1 MTGGTRLHGPWQRG
15 SRLWRRLD
23 GSHLMVAHRRYS
35 LAGGDALSSAV
46 TYSLLLALLPTL
58 LLLAAGTSAVA
69 RLLEP
74 ALGDDRAAGLAEAGS
89 DAAHDVLAAVPL
101 GGTPG
106 QELFDAASGP
116 VTVFGTAL
124 AVYAALA
131 LFRAGRA
138 AVRTLWGQPIGSG
151 NPLVDL
157 VCDVRDGTGLA
168 VALLLAA
175 SVTAPAGSA
184 VRELGLPTSATLT
197 LQTMV
202 LAAAAGA
209 YLYWRLPLPD
219 VRVPAR
225 ARWSAAAVGAVGLG
239 VATVAGTA
247 YTVLVADARGA
258 VYGALTGLVAVLVIG
273 NVAIRLALR
282 ALAWQLARFL
292 PPLPE
297 EGHPLTRQ
305 APADLWVV
313 VPAHNEARG
322 LPNTLAA
329 LARQRDTDFTVVV
342 VDNASTDGTAEVAV
356 EAGGRLGLR
365 LQVVREDRKGTWA
378 AIATGVAHA
387 RDHGATHV
395 LRTDADALPRPG
407 WVGAGRRAFAA
418 GAQFVCGR
426 VVPRR
431 DEHPTL
437 AERVVYPAA
446 VRLAGLTGV
455 WLNRSRAGVRYRT
468 RYRLTQGPSLGFTIA
483 LWDRL
488 PGPTQGDLRTV
499 IEDVALLNAARTRT
513 VAVRRVE
520 AMTVEASLRRL
531 RAWGPRRLLLWHW
544 DRRWT
549 PAQEQTCDIR

>member
-1 MTGGTRLHGPWQRG
+1 MTRRTGHHVWGPAA
-15 SRLWRRLD
+15 RLWPRVEA
-23 GSHLMVAHRRYS
+23 SQAMIAHRRYS

-58 LLLAAGTSAVA
+58 LLLAAGTGAVA
-69 RLLEP
+69 RMLEP
-74 ALGDDRAAGLAEAGS
+74 ALGDERAAALAETGS
-89 DAAHDVLAAVPL
+89 AAARDVLAAVPL
-101 GGTPG
+101 GGTSG

-157 VCDVRDGTGLA
+157 VCDVRDGAGLT
-168 VALLLAA
+168 VVLLLGAT
-175 SVTAPAGSA
+175 VTTGAGSA
-184 VRELGLPTSATLT
+184 LRELGLPPSATLT
-197 LQTMV
+197 VQTMM
-202 LAAAAGA
+202 LAAGAGA

-219 VRVPAR
+219 ARVPAR
-225 ARWSAAAVGAVGLG
+225 ARWSAAAAGSVGLTL
-239 VATVAGTA
+239 ATVGGTA
-247 YTVLVADARGA
+247 YTALVADARGA

-282 ALAWQLARFL
+282 ALAWQLARCL

-297 EGHPLTRQ
+297 DGHPLAHHVPT
-305 APADLWVV
+305 DVWVV
-313 VPAHNEARG
+313 VPAHNEAAG
-322 LPNTLAA
+322 LPDTLAA
-329 LARQRDTDFTVVV
+329 LARQRDTDFTVLV
-342 VDNASTDGTAEVAV
+342 VDNASTDGTAKVAQ
-356 EAGGRLGLR
+356 EAGARLGLR
-365 LQVVREDRKGTWA
+365 LHVVGEPSKGPWTA
-378 AIATGVAHA
+378 MATGVAFA

-407 WVGAGRRAFAA
+407 WVAAGRRAFAT

-431 DEHPTL
+431 DERPTL
-437 AERVVYPAA
+437 VERVVFPAA
-446 VRLAGLTGV
+446 VRLAGLAGV
-455 WLNRSRAGVRYRT
+455 WLHRSRAGARYRT
-468 RYRLTQGPSLGFTIA
+468 RYRLTQGPSLGFTVA

-488 PGPTQGDLRTV
+488 PEPVQGDLRTV
-499 IEDVALLNAARTRT
+499 IEDVALLNAARAHTA
-513 VAVRRVE
+513 AVRRVE

-549 PAQEQTCDIR
+549 PGQEQTCDIR